1 MKYRVCSLSF
11 IYVIN
16 WIHSPAATIA
26 MRNIKKALSSA
37 VSNLSDKTYDKSFAY
52 FGLWFGI
59 TQTHSKIPSDLIFD
73 TIPVYRAEGPHST
86 GLRSRFCARILQ
98 EFFDNDLFAACCG
111 SSSPPEYFY
120 ADVNLI
126 AHCANLGY
134 IEEHTIRNHILQSLI
149 YHSKVYDHHI
159 IGLAILFR
167 IAGATFGAYVNSA
180 VVDNCLEL
188 LKNHQLQS
196 EAWGAPIQVSIL
208 SGEMFKKLRQNSR
221 R

>member
-1 MKYRVCSLSF
+1 MQ
-11 IYVIN
+11 
-16 WIHSPAATIA
+16 
-26 MRNIKKALSSA
+26 NIKKALSSA
-37 VSNLSDKTYDKSFAY
+37 VSNLSDKSYEKSFTY
-52 FGLWFGI
+52 FRSWFGSA
-59 TQTHSKIPSDLIFD
+59 QTHSKTPSDLIFD
-73 TIPVYRAEGPHST
+73 TIPVYRAEGSHST
-86 GLRSRFCARILQ
+86 GLLSRFCARVLQ

-149 YHSKVYDHHI
+149 YHTKVYDHRVI
-159 IGLAILFR
+159 ALAILFK
-167 IAGATFGAYVNSA
+167 IAGATFGAYVDPA
-180 VVDNCLEL
+180 VVDRCLEL

-208 SGEMFKKLRQNSR
+208 SGEMFKELRQNAR